1 VVEIPEGTTT
11 LRLFFVALP
20 LLLAALTVWGVYYAA
35 RGCDESPARAGRLA
49 ATVALTATVWMAAT
63 WTVAA
68 SGLLLRFD
76 RTPPPFALVPVVMV
90 GLGVWLAWSP
100 AGGVLSRGLPLWALV
115 GVQSFRL
122 PLELMMDQAALQG
135 VMPAQMGFAG
145 YNFDILTGITAAML
159 AITMVMRPVSRWVVV
174 AWNVGGLLLLA
185 NIVVISILSTPG
197 IGAFGPDRY
206 NVWVMTAPYVSLPA
220 VMVLAAWAGHL
231 LVFRALR
238 EGGRVETVR

>member
-1 VVEIPEGTTT
+1 VVEIAEGSSF
-11 LRLFFVALP
+11 LRAFFVALP
-20 LLLAALTVWGVYYAA
+20 LTLLALTVWGVYSAA
-35 RGCDESPARAGRLA
+35 RRCDEAPSRAGRHA
-49 ATVALTATVWMAAT
+49 AVVGLMATAWMAAT
-63 WTVAA
+63 WALAA
-68 SGLLLRFD
+68 SGVLLRFD
-76 RTPPPFALVPVVMV
+76 LTPPPFVIIPLVMV

-100 AGGVLSRGLPLWALV
+100 AGTLLARGVPLWALV

-135 VMPAQMGFAG
+135 VMPLQMSFAG

-159 AITMVMRPVSRWVVV
+159 AITMAMRPVPRWVIF

-185 NIVVISILSTPG
+185 NIVVVSILSTPA
-197 IGAFGPDRY
+197 IAAFGPDRL

-231 LVFRALR
+231 LVFRALGHSAR
-238 EGGRVETVR
+238 R